1 MVKAADKEVPV
12 PRAAADAR
20 GSASGADTGTGTVR
34 TVETSLKQQTDTN
47 VEETLSHLSA
57 LAAGSSHFTES
68 VNRLNAKRSYDQA
81 QTTDLLIQTGELKH
95 RQNLDNLALQ
105 ALQNAIETANMVS
118 KQAVRHSDIAI
129 DRQWN
134 VDEQGYTVAEILR
147 DEAFKDAIAAA
158 VSVAVAEALNR
169 VKV

>member
-1 MVKAADKEVPV
+1 MVKADKEIPV

-20 GSASGADTGTGTVR
+20 EVASGADAATGATRVFEG
-34 TVETSLKQQTDTN
+34 SAKQLNDTN

-57 LAAGSSHFTES
+57 LAAANSHFSEA
-68 VNRLNAKRSYDQA
+68 VNRLNAKRTYDQA
-81 QTTDLLIQTGELKH
+81 QTTDLLVQTGELKH

-129 DRQWN
+129 DREWN
-134 VDEQGYTVAEILR
+134 VDEQGYTAAEILR
-147 DEAFKDAIAAA
+147 DETFKDAIAAA
-158 VSVAVAEALNR
+158 VSAAVAEALN
-169 VKV
+169 KK